1 MLTEAVHLLKPS
13 FLFVTF
19 PLLWLWRGLK
29 TSSIKK
35 ENLIVRTCVT
45 YDNWAFDW
53 RAFRFGRCRRSSAAV
68 QLQKPIIIIV
78 FFFFF
83 FIVLFIYLEGLGRG
97 IQGKKKKKKRF
108 FFFLNLTI
116 EQAFLTFV
124 SVGDTIIFSRDI
136 SVQSCSCVLFLLVF
150 FFSFASSLLFSS
162 VWHR

>member
-78 FFFFF
+78 FFFFLL
-83 FIVLFIYLEGLGRG
+83 IALFIYLEGLGRG
-97 IQGKKKKKKRF
+97 IQGKKKKGKTF
-108 FFFLNLTI
+108 FFFFKPYNRAGVLDVRISGRYNY
-116 EQAFLTFV
+116 FLPWHICTK
-124 SVGDTIIFSRDI
+124 
-136 SVQSCSCVLFLLVF
+136 LFLCFISTCF
-150 FFSFASSLLFSS
+150 FFFFCFLF
-162 VWHR
+162 VI